1 MGDRINQDGMQWL
14 TRSAPMWQRR
24 AFLKAA
30 GAGFA
35 ASLLPQRAMALQRSE
50 LVFASAVQTA
60 SGGYGA
66 VLLGE
71 RGDLIANIDLPA
83 RGHDI
88 TVSREAGRG
97 VVFARQPGTFAVVFD
112 PVGREAPV
120 TLTSIEGRH
129 FFGHG
134 VFSPD
139 GRLLYATES
148 DFEAAQGVVG
158 IYDATDSYRR
168 LGEFPTYGTGPHEM
182 LLMPDGVT
190 FVVANG
196 GIETHPDFGR
206 AELNLDTMDP
216 SIAFIDRRD
225 GRLVGQ
231 LRLDAGL
238 HQLSIRHMA
247 VDGRGR
253 VWFGCQYRGAP
264 SDRPQLVGYATMDGD
279 IRLMELPQDT
289 LADLRNYVG
298 SVAASIDGTRVAV
311 SSPEGDL
318 LVAID
323 VEGKRPV
330 LVEELRN
337 GCGLAADGAGFV
349 ATSGPGEMIGIAG
362 AERERQQFDFQFDN
376 HMLRVG

>member
-1 MGDRINQDGMQWL
+1 
-14 TRSAPMWQRR
+14 MWQRR

-35 ASLLPQRAMALQRSE
+35 ASLLPRQLLALERNE
-50 LVFASAVQTA
+50 LVFASSVQTSA
-60 SGGYGA
+60 GKYGA
-66 VLLGE
+66 VLMGE
-71 RGDLIANIDLPA
+71 RGDVISQIALPD

-88 TVSREAGRG
+88 TISAEAGRG

-112 PVGREAPV
+112 PAGREAPV

-148 DFEAAQGVVG
+148 DFEAARGVIG
-158 IYDATDSYRR
+158 IYDATDGYKRV
-168 LGEFPTYGTGPHEM
+168 GEFPTYGTGPHEM

-196 GIETHPDFGR
+196 GIETHPDYGR

-216 SIAFIDRRD
+216 SVVFIDRRD
-225 GRLVGQ
+225 GHLIGQ
-231 LRLDAGL
+231 LRLESGL

-247 VDGRGR
+247 VDARGR
-253 VWFGCQYRGAP
+253 AWFGCQYKGAP
-264 SDRPQLVGYATMDGD
+264 SDSPQLVGYATADGE
-279 IRLMELPQDT
+279 IRLIELPIDT
-289 LADLRNYVG
+289 LRDLRNYVG
-298 SVAASIDGTRVAV
+298 SVAVSADGGTVAV

-323 VEGKRPV
+323 AEGGRPV
-330 LVEELRN
+330 LVETLRN
-337 GCGLAADGAGFV
+337 GCGLAADGSGFV
-349 ATSGPGEMIGIAG
+349 ATSGMGEMIGIAG
-362 AERERQQFDFQFDN
+362 AERDRQKFDFSFDN

>member
-1 MGDRINQDGMQWL
+1 
-14 TRSAPMWQRR
+14 MWQRR

-35 ASLLPQRAMALQRSE
+35 AGLLPRQVQALERNE
-50 LVFASAVQTA
+50 LVFASSVQTA
-60 SGGYGA
+60 GGGYGA

-71 RGDLIANIDLPA
+71 RGDLIATIDLPD

-88 TVSREAGRG
+88 TISREAGRG
-97 VVFARQPGTFAVVFD
+97 VVFARQPGTFALVFD
-112 PVGREAPV
+112 PFGREAPV

-129 FFGHG
+129 FYGHG

-158 IYDATDSYRR
+158 IYDATDGYRR
-168 LGEFPTYGTGPHEM
+168 IGEFPTFGTGPHEM

-206 AELNLDTMDP
+206 TELNLETMDP
-216 SIAFIDRRD
+216 SVVFIDRRD

-247 VDGRGR
+247 IDGRGR
-253 VWFGCQYRGAP
+253 VWFGCQYKGAP
-264 SDRPQLVGYATMDGD
+264 ADKPQLVGYATMDGE
-279 IRLMELPQDT
+279 INLVELPPGT

-298 SVAASIDGTRVAV
+298 SVAMSADGGAVAV

-330 LVEELRN
+330 LVETLRN
-337 GCGLAADGAGFV
+337 GCGLAADGGGFV
-349 ATSGPGEMIGIAG
+349 ATSGEGEMVGIAG
-362 AERERQQFDFQFDN
+362 AGREPRRFDFLFDN
-376 HMLRVG
+376 HVLRVG

>member
-1 MGDRINQDGMQWL
+1 
-14 TRSAPMWQRR
+14 MWQRR
-24 AFLKAA
+24 AFLRAA

-35 ASLLPQRAMALQRSE
+35 ASLLPRQTLALERNE

-60 SGGYGA
+60 DGGYGA

-71 RGDLIANIDLPA
+71 RGDVIANIALPD

-88 TVSREAGRG
+88 TISRDAGRG

-112 PVGREAPV
+112 PDGRAAPV
-120 TLTSIEGRH
+120 TVTSIAGRH
-129 FFGHG
+129 FYGHG

-158 IYDATDSYRR
+158 IYDAPDGYRR
-168 LGEFPTYGTGPHEM
+168 IGEFPTYGTGPHEM

-190 FVVANG
+190 LVVANG

-206 AELNLDTMDP
+206 TELNLETMDP
-216 SIAFIDRRD
+216 SLVFIDRRD

-231 LRLDAGL
+231 LRLGAGL

-247 VDGRGR
+247 IDARGR
-253 VWFGCQYRGAP
+253 VWFGCQYKGAP
-264 SDRPQLVGYATMDGD
+264 GNGPQLVGYATLDGD
-279 IRLMELPQDT
+279 IKLVELPPET

-298 SVAASIDGTRVAV
+298 SVAASADGRTVAV

-330 LVEELRN
+330 LVETLRN
-337 GCGLAADGAGFV
+337 GCGLAADGSGFV
-349 ATSGPGEMIGIAG
+349 ATSGEGEMVGLAG
-362 AERERQQFDFQFDN
+362 AKLERRQFDFLFDN
-376 HMLRVG
+376 HVSRVG

>member
-1 MGDRINQDGMQWL
+1 
-14 TRSAPMWQRR
+14 MWERR

-35 ASLLPQRAMALQRSE
+35 ASLLPRQAVALERSE
-50 LVFASAVQTA
+50 LVFASATQT
-60 SGGYGA
+60 SDGGYGA

-71 RGDLIANIDLPA
+71 RGEVIASIDLPD

-88 TVSREAGRG
+88 TISREAGRG
-97 VVFARQPGTFAVVFD
+97 VVFARQPGTFALVFD
-112 PVGREAPV
+112 PAGHAPPV
-120 TLTSIEGRH
+120 TLTSVPGRH
-129 FFGHG
+129 FYGHG

-158 IYDATDSYRR
+158 IYDATDGYRR
-168 LGEFPTYGTGPHEM
+168 IGEFPTYGTGPHEM

-206 AELNLDTMDP
+206 AELNLQTMDP
-216 SIAFIDRRD
+216 SIVFIDRRD

-231 LRLDAGL
+231 LQLDAGL

-247 VDGRGR
+247 IDARGR
-253 VWFGCQYRGAP
+253 VWFGCQYKGAP
-264 SDRPQLVGYATMDGD
+264 TDGPQLVGYATLDGV
-279 IRLMELPQDT
+279 ITLVELPPET

-298 SVAASIDGTRVAV
+298 SVAASADGTTVAV

-330 LVEELRN
+330 LVETLRN
-337 GCGLAADGAGFV
+337 GCGLAADEAGFV
-349 ATSGPGEMIGIAG
+349 ATSGEGEMIGIAG
-362 AERERQQFDFQFDN
+362 SGREPQSFGFRFDN
-376 HMLRVG
+376 HVLRLG

>member
-1 MGDRINQDGMQWL
+1 
-14 TRSAPMWQRR
+14 MWQRR

-30 GAGFA
+30 GASFA
-35 ASLLPQRAMALQRSE
+35 GSLVPRQVLALERNE
-50 LVFASAVQTA
+50 LVFASSVQTA
-60 SGGYGA
+60 GGGYGA

-71 RGDLIANIDLPA
+71 RGDLIASIDLPD

-88 TVSREAGRG
+88 TISREAGRG

-112 PVGREAPV
+112 PAGKEAPV
-120 TLTSIEGRH
+120 TLTSVEGRH
-129 FFGHG
+129 FYGHG

-158 IYDATDSYRR
+158 IYDATDGYRR
-168 LGEFPTYGTGPHEM
+168 IGEFPTYGTGPHEM

-206 AELNLDTMDP
+206 TELNIETMDP
-216 SIAFIDRRD
+216 SVVFIDRRD

-231 LRLDAGL
+231 LRLEAGL

-247 VDGRGR
+247 IDARSR
-253 VWFGCQYRGAP
+253 VWFGCQYKGAP
-264 SDRPQLVGYATMDGD
+264 GESPQLVGYATMDGE
-279 IRLMELPQDT
+279 IRLVDLPPGT

-298 SVAASIDGTRVAV
+298 SVAASADGSMVAV

-323 VEGKRPV
+323 TEGKRPV
-330 LVEELRN
+330 LVETLRN

-349 ATSGPGEMIGIAG
+349 ATSGDGAMHGIAG
-362 AERERQQFDFQFDN
+362 AERERRTFGFLFDN
-376 HMLRVG
+376 HVLRMG

>member
-1 MGDRINQDGMQWL
+1 
-14 TRSAPMWQRR
+14 MWERR

-30 GAGFA
+30 GAGFV
-35 ASLLPQRAMALQRSE
+35 SGLLPRQALALERSE
-50 LVFASAVQTA
+50 LVFASSVQKA
-60 SGGYGA
+60 NGGYGA

-71 RGDLIANIDLPA
+71 RGELIASIDLPD

-88 TVSREAGRG
+88 TISPQAGRG
-97 VVFARQPGTFAVVFD
+97 VVFARQPGTFALVFD
-112 PVGREAPV
+112 PAGREAPV
-120 TLTSIEGRH
+120 TLASVPGRH

-148 DFEAAQGVVG
+148 DFEAARGVVG
-158 IYDATDSYRR
+158 IYDAGDGYRR
-168 LGEFPTYGTGPHEM
+168 IGEFPTYGTGPHEM
-182 LLMPDGVT
+182 LLMPDEVT
-190 FVVANG
+190 LVVANG

-206 AELNLDTMDP
+206 AELNIETMDP
-216 SIAFIDRRD
+216 SVVFIDRRD

-238 HQLSIRHMA
+238 NQLSIRHMA
-247 VDGRGR
+247 IDGRGR
-253 VWFGCQYRGAP
+253 VWFGCQYKGAP
-264 SDRPQLVGYATMDGD
+264 DDTPQLVGYATLNGD
-279 IRLMELPQDT
+279 ICLVELPPET

-298 SVAASIDGTRVAV
+298 SVAASADGHTVAV

-330 LVEELRN
+330 LVETLRN
-337 GCGLAADGAGFV
+337 GCGLAADGRGFV
-349 ATSGPGEMIGIAG
+349 ATSGEGVMIGIAG
-362 AERERQQFDFQFDN
+362 ASRDRKSFDFLFDN
-376 HMLRVG
+376 HVLRVG